1 VGVEDVDVSDVVY
14 PTEEIRVM
22 RVLNDGLFYGRY
34 GGHTRSDPWGLWV
47 RAKLRKPTRCIA
59 TGLELAPGDSA
70 FRPVGNPDYRAKR
83 ISAAFVKAC
92 IDEWRKE
99 GAINDDG
106 TIRPL
111 DKGED

>member
-1 VGVEDVDVSDVVY
+1 
-14 PTEEIRVM
+14 
-22 RVLNDGLFYGRY
+22 
-34 GGHTRSDPWGLWV
+34 
-47 RAKLRKPTRCIA
+47 
-59 TGLELAPGDSA
+59 LELAPGDSA